1 MNIIKY
7 TTTTDGIG
15 VYTEIMVVTY
25 RYMVIVKVSNLDAS
39 KV

>member
-1 MNIIKY
+1 MKY

-25 RYMVIVKVSNLDAS
+25 GYIVKVKVTSLDAS
-39 KV
+39 KI